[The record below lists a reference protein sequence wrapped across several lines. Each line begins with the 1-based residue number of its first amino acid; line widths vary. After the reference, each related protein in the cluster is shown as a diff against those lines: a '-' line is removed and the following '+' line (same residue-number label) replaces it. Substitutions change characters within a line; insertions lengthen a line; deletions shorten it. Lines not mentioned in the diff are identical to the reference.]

1 MSERAKPSMALFG
14 EPTLGPLFS
23 SKEFFELSERSFIIR
38 VNLRGVTKVS
48 SLSYFKPAY
57 NSSSIKNSLN
67 EEKHHTAI

>member
-1 MSERAKPSMALFG
+1 MLSERAKPSIALFG

-48 SLSYFKPAY
+48 ILLYFKPAH
-57 NSSSIKNSLN
+57 NSSSIK
-67 EEKHHTAI
+67 KFFK

>member
-48 SLSYFKPAY
+48 INLS
-57 NSSSIKNSLN
+57 I
-67 EEKHHTAI
+67 TID